1 MASRVEMALEVR
13 AWLNGL
19 VADGLPA
26 AGLVGGAVTALLNE
40 GDGLGP
46 PLVVA
51 VESMLRAQD
60 PRRAL
65 DDAYQSQLTLLQQVR
80 RGVADVATSRKRLE
94 LQLEQLGRQLRT
106 LVEQGRKA
114 ADLGRNDLA
123 EEALAR
129 RSAMSAEVARVT
141 AEYETLQGEEE
152 RLTAAS
158 RTMQQ
163 HVDSFRSRKE
173 TAKAVYTG
181 RLAQAAI
188 SKACADLDDPA
199 VPGPDP
205 DDAVTTARAQAEDV
219 LVSAHDR
226 ELELRQLQ
234 QELGGTVERNPG
246 RSEAD
251 LLELRP
257 GSPADEGIRIL
268 FAVEPA
274 PADTVLLLAAVVRPG
289 NWWTWYDEALQQ
301 AGSLLFARSMVVQAE
316 APGEVP
322 IRLLTETDTAF
333 ASYSKESFL
342 DAFFPGRA
350 EEMESGAARLVARNR
365 MHPLSQVRR
374 RSGLTETQLAERMQ
388 VAPETVAA
396 IERAEPGATEVG
408 TLAAYVEAL
417 GGRLDV
423 VADLGGE
430 RFVLSGP
437 RTAK

>member
-1 MASRVEMALEVR
+1 MASRVELADEVR
-13 AWLNGL
+13 AWLDGL

-26 AGLVGGAVTALLNE
+26 ARLVGEAVTALLNE
-40 GDGLGP
+40 AGRLGP

-65 DDAYQSQLTLLQQVR
+65 DDSYRRQLALLQQVR

-94 LQLEQLGRQLRT
+94 LQLEQLGRQHQT
-106 LVEQGRKA
+106 LAEQGRKA
-114 ADLGRNDLA
+114 ADLGRNDLT

-129 RSAMSAEVARVT
+129 RSALSAEIARTT
-141 AEYETLQGEEE
+141 AEFETLQGEEE

-158 RTMQQ
+158 RRLQQ
-163 HVDSFRSRKE
+163 QVDVFRSRKE
-173 TAKAVYTG
+173 SAKAVYTAG
-181 RLAQAAI
+181 LAQAAI
-188 SKACADLDDPA
+188 GRACADLDDPA

-205 DDAVTTARAQAEDV
+205 DHAVTAARARVE
-219 LVSAHDR
+219 
-226 ELELRQLQ
+226 ELLGRTHGLEQELRLQ
-234 QELGGTVERNPG
+234 LGGTGER
-246 RSEAD
+246 RSDPLEADPLEAD

-257 GSPADEGIRIL
+257 GSPADPGIRIL
-268 FAVEPA
+268 FAVATA
-274 PADTVLLLAAVVRPG
+274 PADTVVLLAAAVRPG
-289 NWWTWYDEALQQ
+289 DWRTWYDETLPQ
-301 AGSLLFARSMVVQAE
+301 AGNLLAERSIPLA
-316 APGEVP
+316 AGG
-322 IRLLTETDTAF
+322 TAL

-342 DAFFPGRA
+342 DTFFPGRA
-350 EEMESGAARLVARNR
+350 EEMESGAAQLVARNR
-365 MHPLSQVRR
+365 IHPLSQLRR
-374 RSGLTETQLAERMQ
+374 RSGLTETQLAERMD

-396 IERAEPGATEVG
+396 IERAEPGTTGIG

-437 RTAK
+437 RTGE